1 MVLIVVSRI
10 IGRLKTKCF
19 RERSSA
25 LTSLKLDVGRWA
37 ITADLHP
44 SPAASARLVQLHGL
58 TSSMARDEILGLN
71 FVHDLPEFETL
82 RYDAPGHGRTRLR
95 EDGAHDGQ
103 KAVEQ
108 DFLWD
113 SLADTL
119 YAVVGDVWP
128 DVTDTRPLVGI
139 GQSMGC
145 ATLLTAQVKHPG
157 LFDKLILGLPP
168 TVWENRSARAT
179 GYEFSAQ
186 YVEDN
191 GLAAYSEFMKHE
203 ALPPAVNPDR
213 PHTDPDVLE
222 SILPIAYRGAAK
234 ANLPAKEKIM
244 QIECPVLILA
254 WTQDPGHPIES
265 AEELGDLLP
274 NAEVHIAETPDDVGQ
289 WTTMVREFILR

>member
-1 MVLIVVSRI
+1 M
-10 IGRLKTKCF
+10 
-19 RERSSA
+19 
-25 LTSLKLDVGRWA
+25 TSLKLDVGRWA
-37 ITADLHP
+37 IAADLHP

-157 LFDKLILGLPP
+157 L
-168 TVWENRSARAT
+168 
-179 GYEFSAQ
+179 
-186 YVEDN
+186 
-191 GLAAYSEFMKHE
+191 
-203 ALPPAVNPDR
+203 
-213 PHTDPDVLE
+213 
-222 SILPIAYRGAAK
+222 
-234 ANLPAKEKIM
+234 
-244 QIECPVLILA
+244 
-254 WTQDPGHPIES
+254 
-265 AEELGDLLP
+265 
-274 NAEVHIAETPDDVGQ
+274 
-289 WTTMVREFILR
+289 